1 MLLTREDIEELKKI
15 HKERFG
21 EELTDDEAW
30 EMGRRLMRLFD
41 VPRRQPPK
49 PTRIDGIRRKHEDG
63 RPLKITNLDVGK
75 S

>member
-30 EMGRRLMRLFD
+30 EMGRRLMRLFG
-41 VPRRQPPK
+41 VLMRRPVKPRPIQV
-49 PTRIDGIRRKHEDG
+49 DGITE
-63 RPLKITNLDVGK
+63 LKRN
-75 S
+75 

>member
-21 EELTDDEAW
+21 EELADDEAW

-41 VPRRQPPK
+41 VLMSIPHSQALKK
-49 PTRIDGIRRKHEDG
+49 P
-63 RPLKITNLDVGK
+63 
-75 S
+75 